1 MSATMDNDQATPETN
16 MDDLSHLIALAW
28 DDQVSFDMIKRET
41 GLSEPEVKALM
52 RKNLKAGSYKVWRAR
67 VSGRKLKH
75 AGKTR
80 NATAKREAIED
91 YSSAD
96 V

>member
-1 MSATMDNDQATPETN
+1 MT
-16 MDDLSHLIALAW
+16 DLSHIIALAW

-52 RKNLKAGSYKVWRAR
+52 RENLKAGSYKVWRAR

-80 NATAKREAIED
+80 TGSLRNEPFED
-91 YSSAD
+91 YGSAE

>member
-1 MSATMDNDQATPETN
+1 MCIWENGMN
-16 MDDLSHLIALAW
+16 DLSHIIALAW

-80 NATAKREAIED
+80 TGAAMREGVGD
-91 YSSAD
+91 YTFAD
-96 V
+96 M

>member
-1 MSATMDNDQATPETN
+1 MTE
-16 MDDLSHLIALAW
+16 LSYIIALAW

-52 RKNLKAGSYKVWRAR
+52 RDNLKSGSYKIWRAR

-80 NATAKREAIED
+80 TGSPAREQIED
-91 YSSAD
+91 YSSAEE
-96 V
+96 

>member
-1 MSATMDNDQATPETN
+1 MDNDQATPETN

-52 RKNLKAGSYKVWRAR
+52 RKNIKAGSYKVWRAR
-67 VSGRKLKH
+67 VTGRKLKH

-80 NATAKREAIED
+80 TGSFKKEKIED
-91 YSSAD
+91 YSAAEE
-96 V
+96 